1 MRFFI
6 LCLFLFLEANKGFAT
21 EQDFITWVKRGISDE
36 MPVEENMP
44 YQGTI
49 QENEMLKRILSV
61 PENLKPY
68 LYPMLFES
76 FSSFSKKILT
86 HPEIALFQNE
96 VPELSS
102 EFLRDP
108 SKKTLEFLPPIYY
121 PLFAPKSVRKQI
133 FMFLNKDE
141 G

>member
-1 MRFFI
+1 MRFFV
-6 LCLFLFLEANKGFAT
+6 LCLFLFLGVQEGFAT
-21 EQDFITWVKRGISDE
+21 EQDFIAWVKKGISGDVPLE
-36 MPVEENMP
+36 ADMP

-49 QENEMLKRILSV
+49 QEDKMLERILTV
-61 PENLKPY
+61 PETLRPY

-76 FSSFSKKILT
+76 FTSFSKKILT
-86 HPEIALFQNE
+86 HPKISPFQNE

-102 EFLRDP
+102 EFLQDP